1 MEQKDKERVVTV
13 YVKNKYWDKVRCI
26 AFHSN
31 RSIKAVINEALETY
45 LVKDKDEAHGEKA

>member
-13 YVKNKYWDKVRCI
+13 YVKNKYWDKVRSI

-31 RSIKAVINEALETY
+31 RSIKSVLNEALETY
-45 LVKDKDEAHGEKA
+45 FKKDKDETHGEKA